1 MFYDRYYDLC
11 KKNGEKPYSVAKK
24 IGLGNSNVAQW
35 KKGSTP
41 RSDVLQKIADYFE
54 ISVGYL
60 LGYEDKEKTTPALED
75 GQKLNTIKIAGR
87 DGTFL
92 ERELTDEQLTAL
104 KLLMDQLPDADNL

>member
-60 LGYEDKEKTTPALED
+60 LGYEDKEKPAPVSEGGTDPLD
-75 GQKLNTIKIAGR
+75 ARLN
-87 DGTFL
+87 
-92 ERELTDEQLTAL
+92 ELLPLATDETKRAMIV
-104 KLLMDQLPDADNL
+104 LLEQTQKQ